1 MVFDDVI
8 GVVEV
13 GGVRGLNV
21 PQAAYRTLALRVGE
35 TTTVKMRIVRSNGV
49 WQNLAGGAVLLM
61 VKDRP
66 GSFGDKKFEKT
77 ATILTSEGE
86 GWCSFSITPLD
97 TKRLEEENK
106 LRYFWEVVFIDSA
119 SNRYYVVPTSPLRL
133 LSSLNLP

>member
-1 MVFDDVI
+1 MIFDDVI

-97 TKRLEEENK
+97 TKRLEEENR
-106 LRYFWEVVFIDSA
+106 LRFFWDVWFVDSA
-119 SNRYYVVPTSPLRL
+119 SDRYCVVPLSPLRL
-133 LSSLNLP
+133 LQSARLP